1 MNTDFIYEVKKKL
14 RSKYN
19 LSNHHKMKADFVHE
33 DTDYLTKWFIYILSV
48 LFRFLSDSVRFSN
61 HQKKKM
67 PEFWP
72 LIWEV
77 RRGTRQ

>member
-33 DTDYLTKWFIYILSV
+33 DTDYLTKWFIV
-48 LFRFLSDSVRFSN
+48 TFCQFCSDSCLIQFDFRII
-61 HQKKKM
+61 KKKKCLNSGLL
-67 PEFWP
+67 FG
-72 LIWEV
+72 
-77 RRGTRQ
+77 R